1 MNPNMRIAVM
11 KATKTNDIKVWRIN
25 MESIW
30 ENDAPQVRFNT
41 LKESKSADVLIVG
54 GGIAGILCA
63 YKLKNAGVDCLL
75 VEATEL
81 CGGITKN
88 TTAKITLQHGL
99 IYDKMI
105 RRFDENKARLY
116 AEAQK
121 KACKEY
127 ARLCERIDCD
137 YETRDSYVYS
147 LNDRKKIEKEV
158 AALKRIGV
166 KAELSD
172 AEELPFKVSGAVRVT
187 DQAQFHP

>member
-1 MNPNMRIAVM
+1 MRIAVM

-105 RRFDENKARLY
+105 RRFGENKARLY

-121 KACKEY
+121 KR
-127 ARLCERIDCD
+127 ARNTPDFARTSIA
-137 YETRDSYVYS
+137 TMKQGIPTST
-147 LNDRKKIEKEV
+147 
-158 AALKRIGV
+158 
-166 KAELSD
+166 
-172 AEELPFKVSGAVRVT
+172 P
-187 DQAQFHP
+187 